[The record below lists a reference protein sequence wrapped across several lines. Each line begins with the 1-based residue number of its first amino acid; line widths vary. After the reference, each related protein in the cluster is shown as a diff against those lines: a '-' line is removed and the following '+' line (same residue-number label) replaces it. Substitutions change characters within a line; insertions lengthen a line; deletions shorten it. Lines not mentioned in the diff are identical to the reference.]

1 MQNMTSSTKQL
12 YLFLTARSGN
22 RRNTIHI
29 SCQGDMDSSGY
40 LLAADRDG
48 QPVILPVQRFYE
60 LTGEQIDPAECC
72 GQLTKAGFESLYAQ
86 YLLWR
91 LPAAE
96 EHPLRRLCEKTEVT

>member
-48 QPVILPVQRFYE
+48 QQFYE
-60 LTGEQIDPAECC
+60 LMGEQIDPPSAAASSPKRD
-72 GQLTKAGFESLYAQ
+72 LSLCT
-86 YLLWR
+86 
-91 LPAAE
+91 
-96 EHPLRRLCEKTEVT
+96 HSICSGVSLRRRNIR

>member
-48 QPVILPVQRFYE
+48 QQFYE
-60 LTGEQIDPAECC
+60 LMGEQIDPAECC
-72 GQLTKAGFESLYAQ
+72 GQLIEASFEALYAQ
-86 YLLWR
+86 YLLWC
-91 LPAAE
+91 LPTTE
-96 EHPLRRLCEKTEVT
+96 KHPLRKLCEKTEIT

>member
-48 QPVILPVQRFYE
+48 QQFYE
-60 LTGEQIDPAECC
+60 LMGEQIDPAECC
-72 GQLTKAGFESLYAQ
+72 GQLTEAGFESLYAQ

-91 LPAAE
+91 LPTAE